1 MDAKQDSHAAHLE
14 HGDLYSVDRY
24 DVHTQEKNAGGI
36 DDEIFLEC
44 VVCQY
49 WSERI
54 DDAWRRRQGALAKA
68 RLEGLLKEHQKRGA
82 CARRL
87 PTILTDLKH
96 THTQNLRS
104 LEFSAASLGSQRQD
118 IHQIEI

>member
-1 MDAKQDSHAAHLE
+1 MDARQVSDAVHRE
-14 HGDLYSVDRY
+14 RGDHYSVDWY
-24 DVHTQEKNAGGI
+24 GVHTDEMNKAGI

-54 DDAWRRRQGALAKA
+54 EEAWRQHPSALTKA
-68 RLEGLLKEHQKRGA
+68 DHLQRLLKEHQKCGA

-87 PTILTDLKH
+87 PAILTDLKPAQH
-96 THTQNLRS
+96 SFALTH
-104 LEFSAASLGSQRQD
+104 
-118 IHQIEI
+118 

>member
-1 MDAKQDSHAAHLE
+1 MDARQEPHAAHLE
-14 HGDLYSVDRY
+14 LGDLYSVDWY
-24 DVHTQEKNAGGI
+24 GVHTDEKNTAGI
-36 DDEIFLEC
+36 DDEIFQEC

-54 DDAWRRRQGALAKA
+54 EEAWRQRQNALSKA
-68 RLEGLLKEHQKRGA
+68 HCLQRLLKEHQKRGA

-96 THTQNLRS
+96 VTHAFALT
-104 LEFSAASLGSQRQD
+104 
-118 IHQIEI
+118 H

>member
-1 MDAKQDSHAAHLE
+1 MDARQESHAVNLE
-14 HGDLYSVDRY
+14 FGDPYSVDSY
-24 DVHTQEKNAGGI
+24 GADTDETNAAGV

-49 WSERI
+49 WSERVEE
-54 DDAWRRRQGALAKA
+54 AWRQRQNAMTKA
-68 RLEGLLKEHQKRGA
+68 RRLQRLLKEHQKRGA

-96 THTQNLRS
+96 AQHAFALTQ
-104 LEFSAASLGSQRQD
+104 
-118 IHQIEI
+118 